1 MSRRPRLVEEGKPI
15 GDQTTTNQESSTDE
29 FLESEYQKAV
39 RKEEERH
46 DPHGSRIGSSTW
58 RFQHEHPHRHDYIGD
73 SMVHDHAMAVDHD
86 HDGIRPFSSLGR
98 AAAHLSVQERPR
110 SHVHGQRHVLQTKF
124 EIGRENTHEE
134 PRSSFDCHVGQGQHS
149 IPRRKLVTKFEIV
162 ESSRDNQRKYSD
174 DSSTGMMDVD
184 HAEHGFVSSSSIQP
198 LVNNVLQHPYVE
210 NNDLYDDPSERME
223 IDDTHL
229 QRLPLVVLDGAN
241 IAYAYSQATE
251 TTSTSNGSYLSSSSK
266 NGLIPNVLGIQ
277 IAVSYF
283 LHGGCRVQVVVPVYW
298 MRRKPTSKNNGGI
311 SGDNRS
317 SSSKYNSS
325 VISSQLDILNRLKEQ
340 NILCCSPPTD
350 DDDAYC
356 ISIARRIDARF
367 EARKKTS
374 SSLQSYATSHFANF
388 GDDLTSIGGAY
399 ILSND
404 LFRDAKDR
412 DLSGDLTRWLD
423 GDDNDELLHC
433 LPRRISYSF
442 ANLGSMN
449 KYGDA
454 QLDFVPN
461 PRHPLIAMI
470 ERSHRTNGTTY

>member
-1 MSRRPRLVEEGKPI
+1 MSRRPRLVKEGTPI
-15 GDQTTTNQESSTDE
+15 DEQTTTNQESTDE

-39 RKEEERH
+39 RKEQDRH
-46 DPHGSRIGSSTW
+46 HPSR
-58 RFQHEHPHRHDYIGD
+58 RY
-73 SMVHDHAMAVDHD
+73 HAMIDDYDHD
-86 HDGIRPFSSLGR
+86 RVRSDSSSLER
-98 AAAHLSVQERPR
+98 AAINRSFPR
-110 SHVHGQRHVLQTKF
+110 EPLTQARRHVLQTKI
-124 EIGRENTHEE
+124 EIGGDTNIPLSFSAANTA
-134 PRSSFDCHVGQGQHS
+134 HVPTRHAQYS
-149 IPRRKLVTKFEIV
+149 IPKQKLVTKFEIG
-162 ESSRDNQRKYSD
+162 ENLIEKERSYSD
-174 DSSTGMMDVD
+174 GSSTSMMDVD
-184 HAEHGFVSSSSIQP
+184 HNIEHNTFVSSSRPSSIQQVSLP
-198 LVNNVLQHPYVE
+198 QQIDD
-210 NNDLYDDPSERME
+210 NDLYEDPSERME

-251 TTSTSNGSYLSSSSK
+251 TTETPLLSSNGGVSSYLSSSGNK

-298 MRRKPTSKNNGGI
+298 MRRKPPTTSNGYG
-311 SGDNRS
+311 GPLRNA
-317 SSSKYNSS
+317 S
-325 VISSQLDILNRLKEQ
+325 VVSTQQLDILNRLKEQ

-367 EARKKTS
+367 QARTKTS
-374 SSLQSYATSHFANF
+374 SSLQSYALSHFSANADD
-388 GDDLTSIGGAY
+388 GDDDLTRIGGAY

-412 DLSGDLTRWLD
+412 DISGDLTRWLD
-423 GDDNDELLHC
+423 GDGGMDEFHRYS

-442 ANLGSMN
+442 ADLGSMN

-454 QLDFVPN
+454 QL
-461 PRHPLIAMI
+461 
-470 ERSHRTNGTTY
+470 